1 MFMLEMQFPKRQ
13 WFLIVTS
20 FTSLTPTIAGFQVS
34 IEFVDTRGA
43 KKMLLKTYYSIA
55 LEANL
60 RNQIECGGIMIVTS
74 VITLLLLLQEESSV
88 ITAGFR
94 GSQNGYNEYRRTTFI
109 IKFEYNAC
117 CIWLNILKER
127 VLSG

>member
-1 MFMLEMQFPKRQ
+1 
-13 WFLIVTS
+13 
-20 FTSLTPTIAGFQVS
+20 
-34 IEFVDTRGA
+34 
-43 KKMLLKTYYSIA
+43 MLLKTYYSIA

-94 GSQNGYNEYRRTTFI
+94 GSQNGYSHAKKLSN
-109 IKFEYNAC
+109 
-117 CIWLNILKER
+117 
-127 VLSG
+127 VLSRLDAREKKDNDEKNY